1 MTLLIVLVLGF
12 GAGVLVTLGLLRQ
25 RQDARPEE
33 TDPSPD
39 QPPSTEEPATGELSA
54 DDSTE
59 PADSLGSTLFRL
71 SIPLESFSDTAAHP
85 QQLAERAEVQRACA
99 MLLRADVPVETVTQY
114 ALGANWTLACAA
126 LEALRQRPDRE
137 GAAIQVMNQISLLRP
152 WPLHYALEY
161 LLSLDARL
169 PSGAAVVGAESWWH
183 QNQFMSSLFRNYFT
197 KLQAL
202 GDQPAFGTWTSMS
215 TASDPQHIEQFLK
228 ALSHPFA
235 DALAAELKAQQ
246 VARVDRAYLE
256 TIGRFWSPGE
266 DKEPVIEPQEWK
278 ALLDSAER
286 SIRHS
291 APRSVIIRGD
301 DKTGKTSFLKILA
314 QRLIAQHW
322 SIFEAGGPELQA
334 GQTYFGQLEERL
346 KRLTQEAVVSKRI
359 IWYVP
364 DILQLALG
372 GVHQSQPASILD
384 QLAGALGAGRIIIIS
399 EATPAQYTQ
408 LLQAKPHLKNLF
420 EAVPLHALSETR
432 TLELVQSY
440 VKEMEGRQSTRF
452 DPEAV
457 PMALQLARQYLD
469 ASQLPGSVFDLVKL
483 AYNHCR
489 SKGVKLVPPGEIMAS
504 LSQVTGLPRAILDA
518 QEKVELATVR
528 KFFDER
534 VMGQPEAV
542 QRIVDRIAM
551 LKAGLTD
558 PSKPIGVFL
567 FAGPTGTGKTEL
579 AKTLA
584 QYLFSSADRM
594 IRLDMSEFKSSD
606 SLSKIIGEAGQNA
619 PRSDFLIN
627 QVRKQPFSVVLLDEF
642 EKAHPNIWDLF
653 LQVFDDG
660 RLTDA
665 NGNAA
670 DFRHCIII
678 LTSNLGATTHENSG
692 LGFGARTEAFSP
704 EQVERAIGQAFRPEF
719 INRLDKVI
727 VFQPLSRSLMR
738 QILHKELR
746 NVLDRRGLRNRE
758 WAVEWEDSAI
768 EFLLDKGFSAQLGA
782 RPLKRAVDEYLLAP
796 LAATIVEHRVPE
808 GDQFLFVR
816 SDGRE
821 IQVEFVDPDA
831 DRSSV
836 PATPGTGEVEL
847 ASIVLQAHGT
857 DAERGVLAQEQRLI
871 DLRLAS
877 EEWQGQALALG
888 NEMAREDFWREPQRF
903 ETLSRLAL
911 MDRIKAAAR
920 TADAMRERLD
930 KSRDRSGSYSGE
942 LMGRLARQIFAL
954 KAGIADALTGAPVET
969 VVRVEPALDAMGD
982 AAGAPAWC
990 GQLLDMYRQWA
1001 KRRGMQLV
1009 EHVLD
1014 GSTYLLV
1021 SGFGAHRA
1029 LSGES
1034 GLHVLETGD
1043 EETATSRVVARV
1055 RVVASPPGELKA
1067 SKAARE
1073 LKRVIEAGTVPSQVI
1088 RRYRGGDAA
1097 LVRDARLGWRSGK
1110 FEQVLNGDFD
1120 LIGATATRT

>member
-1 MTLLIVLVLGF
+1 MILFLVLLLGF
-12 GAGVLVTLGLLRQ
+12 GAGVLVTLGLQRQ
-25 RQDARPEE
+25 RQDGAAQTES
-33 TDPSPD
+33 PSP
-39 QPPSTEEPATGELSA
+39 EPASSPDLPEP
-54 DDSTE
+54 DESTE
-59 PADSLGSTLFRL
+59 PADTLGAKLYRL
-71 SIPLESFSDTAAHP
+71 STPLEIFADSTAHP
-85 QQLAERAEVQRACA
+85 NQLAEKAEFQQASA
-99 MLLRADVPVETVTQY
+99 LLVSPDVPIETVTQY
-114 ALGANWTLACAA
+114 ALGTNWTLACAA
-126 LEALRQRPDRE
+126 LDALRQRPDRDHPDLL
-137 GAAIQVMNQISLLRP
+137 VMNQMGRLRP

-161 LLSLDARL
+161 FLSLDERL
-169 PSGAAVVGAESWWH
+169 PVGAAVVDAEAWWAD
-183 QNQFMSSLFRNYFT
+183 NPIIPSLFQSYFT

-202 GDQPAFGTWTSMS
+202 GDAPTFGTWLSMS
-215 TASDPQHIEQFLK
+215 TSADPQQIELFLK
-228 ALSHPFA
+228 SLSHPIA
-235 DALAAELKAQQ
+235 DALIAEMKAQKG
-246 VARVDRAYLE
+246 ARVDRTYLE
-256 TIGRFWSPGE
+256 TIGRFWASDL
-266 DKEPVIEPQEWK
+266 DKEPVIEPEEWK
-278 ALLDSAER
+278 TLLDSAER

-291 APRSVIIRGD
+291 PPRSLIIRGD
-301 DKTGKTSFLKILA
+301 AKTGKTSFLKILA
-314 QRLIAQHW
+314 QRLSVKHW
-322 SIFEAGGPELQA
+322 SVFEAGGPELQA
-334 GQTYFGQLEERL
+334 GQTYIGQLEERV
-346 KRLTQEAVVSKRI
+346 KRLSQEAVAAKQI

-364 DILQLALG
+364 DILQLAMG
-372 GVHQSQPASILD
+372 GTHQSQPASILD
-384 QLAGALGAGRIIIIS
+384 QLYGALSSGSIIIIS
-399 EATPAQYTQ
+399 EATPQQITQ
-408 LLQAKPHLKNLF
+408 LVQLKPHLKNLF
-420 EAVPLHALSETR
+420 EAVPLNALSETR
-432 TLELVQSY
+432 TLELVQGY
-440 VKEMEGRQSTRF
+440 VTEMESRQSTRF
-452 DPEAV
+452 DPEAA
-457 PMALQLARQYLD
+457 PLALQLARQYLD

-483 AYNHCR
+483 AFNHCR
-489 SKGVKLVPPGEIMAS
+489 SMGAKLVTPAEIMAS

-518 QEKVELATVR
+518 EEKVELATVR
-528 KFFDER
+528 RFFDAR

-584 QYLFSSADRM
+584 QFLFSSADRM
-594 IRLDMSEFKSSD
+594 IRLDMSEYKGHD
-606 SLSKIIGEAGQNA
+606 SISKIIGEAGQNA

-692 LGFGARTEAFSP
+692 LGFGARTDAFSP
-704 EQVERAIGQAFRPEF
+704 EQIERAIGQAFRPEF

-727 VFQPLSRSLMR
+727 VFQPLSRALMR

-758 WAVEWEDSAI
+758 WAVEWEESAI

-816 SDGRE
+816 SDGRA

-831 DRSSV
+831 DRNSL

-857 DAERGVLAQEQRLI
+857 DAERGLLAQEQRLI
-871 DLRLAS
+871 DLRLGS
-877 EEWQGQALALG
+877 DEWQAQAVALG
-888 NEMAREDFWREPQRF
+888 QEMAQEDFWRLPQRF
-903 ETLSRLAL
+903 EKLSRLAL

-930 KSRDRSGSYSGE
+930 KSRNKSGSYSGE

-990 GQLLDMYRQWA
+990 TQLLDMYRQWA
-1001 KRRGMQLV
+1001 KRRGMQIA

-1014 GSTYLLV
+1014 GSIYLLV
-1021 SGFGAHRA
+1021 SGFGAHRT

-1043 EETATSRVVARV
+1043 EDSATSRVVARV

-1067 SKAARE
+1067 SRAALE
-1073 LKRVIEAGTVPSQVI
+1073 LKRVIEASAMPSQI
-1088 RRYRGGDAA
+1088 MRRYRGGDAA

-1110 FEQVLNGDFD
+1110 FDQILDGDFD

>member
-25 RQDARPEE
+25 KQDENL
-33 TDPSPD
+33 
-39 QPPSTEEPATGELSA
+39 PSTETSPEPAPAMEVPSKVE
-54 DDSTE
+54 DSE
-59 PADSLGSTLFRL
+59 PADTLGAKLYRL
-71 SIPLESFSDTAAHP
+71 SSPLETFGDSTAHP
-85 QQLAERAEVQRACA
+85 KQLSEKAEFQQASSL
-99 MLLRADVPVETVTQY
+99 MLSADVPVETVTQY

-126 LEALRQRPDRE
+126 LDALRKRPDRDE
-137 GAAIQVMNQISLLRP
+137 PALQVMNQIARLRP

-169 PSGAAVVGAESWWH
+169 PAGAAVVGAESWW
-183 QNQFMSSLFRNYFT
+183 NDNLIIPSLFRNYFT
-197 KLQAL
+197 RLQAL
-202 GDQPAFGTWTSMS
+202 GDAPTFGTWLSMS
-215 TASDPQHIEQFLK
+215 TSSDPQQIEQFLK
-228 ALSHPFA
+228 SLSHPFA
-235 DALAAELKAQQ
+235 DALIVEMKAQQ
-246 VARVDRAYLE
+246 SARVDRTYLE
-256 TIGRFWSPGE
+256 TIGRFWVPGL
-266 DKEPVIEPQEWK
+266 DKEPVIEPEEWK
-278 ALLDSAER
+278 ALLDAAER
-286 SIRHS
+286 AIRHS
-291 APRSVIIRGD
+291 PPRSLIIRGD
-301 DKTGKTSFLKILA
+301 AKTGKTSFLKILA
-314 QRLIAQHW
+314 QRLFMKHW
-322 SIFEAGGPELQA
+322 SVFEAGGPELQA
-334 GQTYFGQLEERL
+334 GQNYIGMLEERV
-346 KRLTQEAVVSKRI
+346 KRVSQEAVAAKRI

-364 DILQLALG
+364 DILQLAIG
-372 GVHQSQPASILD
+372 GTHQSQPASILD
-384 QLAGALGAGRIIIIS
+384 QLYGALSSGSIIIIS
-399 EATPAQYTQ
+399 EATPQQITQ
-408 LLQAKPHLKNLF
+408 LVQLKPHLKNLF
-420 EAVPLHALSETR
+420 EAVPLSALSETR
-432 TLELVQSY
+432 TLELVQGY
-440 VKEMEGRQSTRF
+440 VTEMEARQSTRF
-452 DPEAV
+452 DPEAA
-457 PMALQLARQYLD
+457 PLALQLARQYLD

-483 AYNHCR
+483 AFNHCR
-489 SKGVKLVPPGEIMAS
+489 SMGARLVTPADIMAS

-518 QEKVELATVR
+518 QEKVELANVR

-584 QYLFSSADRM
+584 QFLFSSADRM
-594 IRLDMSEFKSSD
+594 IRLDMSEYKSHD
-606 SLSKIIGEAGQNA
+606 SISKIIGEAGQAA

-692 LGFGARTEAFSP
+692 LGFGARADTFSP
-704 EQVERAIGQAFRPEF
+704 EQIERAIGQAFRPEF

-727 VFQPLSRSLMR
+727 VFQPLSRALMR

-758 WAVEWEDSAI
+758 WAVEWEESAI

-782 RPLKRAVDEYLLAP
+782 RPLKRAIDEYLLAP

-816 SDGRE
+816 SDGRA

-831 DRSSV
+831 DRS
-836 PATPGTGEVEL
+836 PAPASHASGEVEL

-871 DLRLAS
+871 DLRLGS
-877 EEWQGQALALG
+877 DEWQAQSVALG
-888 NEMAREDFWREPQRF
+888 KEMAREDFWRDPQRF
-903 ETLSRLAL
+903 DTLSRLAL
-911 MDRIKAAAR
+911 IDRIKAAAR

-930 KSRDRSGSYSGE
+930 KSRDKSGSYSSE
-942 LMGRLARQIFAL
+942 LMGRLARQIHAL
-954 KAGIADALTGAPVET
+954 KAGVADAVTRAPVET
-969 VVRVEPALDAMGD
+969 VVRVEPALDAAGD
-982 AAGAPAWC
+982 AAGSPAWC
-990 GQLLDMYRQWA
+990 EQLLGMYRQWA
-1001 KRRGMQLV
+1001 KRRGMQVV
-1009 EHVLD
+1009 EHALD

-1021 SGFGAHRA
+1021 SGFGAYRT

-1034 GLHVLETGD
+1034 GLHVLETG
-1043 EETATSRVVARV
+1043 EEDLATSRVVARV

-1073 LKRVIEAGTVPSQVI
+1073 LKRVIEAGPLPSQVV

-1097 LVRDARLGWRSGK
+1097 LVRDARQGWRSGK
-1110 FEQVLNGDFD
+1110 FEQILDGDFD
-1120 LIGATATRT
+1120 LIGATATRG